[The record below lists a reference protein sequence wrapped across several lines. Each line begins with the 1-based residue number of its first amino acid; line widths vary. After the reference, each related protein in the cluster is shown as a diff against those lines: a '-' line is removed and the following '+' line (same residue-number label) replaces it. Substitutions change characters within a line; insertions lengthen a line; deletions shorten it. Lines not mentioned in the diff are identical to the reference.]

1 MKKRIVIALGHRAL
15 GTTLPEQKKA
25 VKTSAAVLADMVE
38 EGYQLVITHSN
49 APQVGMIHTAMNEFG
64 KNASRL
70 HSRSDVR
77 MLRHEPGLHRL
88 RPAECGPCRAFKTRH
103 LQNRIYDPDT
113 GDR

>member
-64 KNASRL
+64 KTHPDYTVAPMSAWQV
-70 HSRSDVR
+70 HPMRSSSDLTFVR
-77 MLRHEPGLHRL
+77 MQ
-88 RPAECGPCRAFKTRH
+88 
-103 LQNRIYDPDT
+103 LQRQQQSVKVWT
-113 GDR
+113 